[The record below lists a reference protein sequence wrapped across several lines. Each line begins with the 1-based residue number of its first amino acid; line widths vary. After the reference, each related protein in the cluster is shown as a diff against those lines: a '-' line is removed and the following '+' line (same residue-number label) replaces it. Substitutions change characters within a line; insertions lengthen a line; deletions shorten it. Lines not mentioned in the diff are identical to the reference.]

1 MELDLELEGYDLIRL
16 TKVTE
21 GNKLNI
27 IVVNG
32 FLSEGDRNCSD
43 WLSLI
48 EHAYPHH
55 TVEHYDWEA
64 CNTTSSLINLL
75 ASDFSKSFLDIVFD
89 GATLNNSSCLLKST
103 VEVGLKQWESAMRN
117 TEKAGFLLS
126 RHIDRSEGQFILM
139 GHSLGAKVIYHCLE
153 SMKMT
158 DKVVS
163 SVLFGGAVEKDVKWE
178 GLLSKHSQMNIL
190 NGYSSNDSVLK
201 KLYPFGSKMSN
212 PIGLCPI
219 EVSYSRR
226 LCNID
231 MSEVVSGHTKYK
243 TSTVGVFL
251 KHYMSG
257 DISGTKILKVSC
269 LNPLGYFGLSS

>member
-1 MELDLELEGYDLIRL
+1 MELDLELEDDDLIRL
-16 TKVTE
+16 TKVTV

-32 FLSEGDRNCSD
+32 FLSEGDGNSSD

-55 TVEHYDWEA
+55 TVHHYDWDA

-75 ASDFSKSFLDIVFD
+75 ASDFSKSLLDIVFD
-89 GATLNNSSCLLKST
+89 GATLDNSSCLLKST
-103 VEVGLKQWESAMRN
+103 VEVGLKQWESATRN
-117 TEKAGFLLS
+117 TEKAGYLLS

-163 SVLFGGAVEKDVKWE
+163 SVLFGGAIEKDVKWQN
-178 GLLSKHSQMNIL
+178 LLSKHSQMNIL
-190 NGYSSNDSVLK
+190 NAYSSNDSVLK

-219 EVSYSRR
+219 ELSCPDR
-226 LCNID
+226 LINID

-243 TSTVGVFL
+243 TSDVGTFL
-251 KHYMSG
+251 QHYMSG
-257 DISGTKILKVSC
+257 ETSDMPIARGSY
-269 LNPLGYFGLSS
+269 LNLLGFS